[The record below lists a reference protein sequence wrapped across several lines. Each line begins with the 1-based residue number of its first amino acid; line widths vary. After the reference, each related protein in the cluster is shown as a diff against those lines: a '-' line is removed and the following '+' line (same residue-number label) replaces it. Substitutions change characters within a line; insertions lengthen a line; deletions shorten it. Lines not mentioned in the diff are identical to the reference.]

1 MNAQSMTSDV
11 SKLKTKVIKVTIGE
25 FLLLGLMLFGSAG
38 TLSWTA
44 AWVWIGILF
53 IISIPMVVLLLR
65 DDPDLLRERLKSPI
79 QADQKG
85 WDKVLLT
92 VLLTLMALWLPLMGL
107 DAVRYHWSHMSLG
120 LQLLGTI
127 VLCLSLYV
135 ICLCFRENSFLAP
148 VVKIQTERGHHVVS
162 TGPYSH
168 VRHPMYSGALLYF
181 PGTALLLGSW
191 YGFAMG
197 LVLCGLIVLRTLL
210 EDRTLQSELPGYAEY
225 ASKVRFRLI
234 PHIW

>member
-1 MNAQSMTSDV
+1 MTSDV